1 MRVVDAGYEIIKETE
16 VRKRIERGARLCYKS
31 EDFIKEGSDVKI
43 ITALGK
49 KQHTAMF
56 EHGNLVF
63 EFPKNMYEVLYDN
76 YTWVQQAIDLEAALN
91 NPDLLTSN
99 KGFLRFTSPSLR
111 VVETEDYNSSER
123 YLVSGNI
130 RAWIEAIVDILC
142 KTELNS
148 MVQHILYVIK
158 DVLKE
163 ELKVD
168 FVKQYLEDR
177 GYNCPEG
184 LTFPDDMA
192 NDEAVQ
198 MLFIGDLTNIK
209 KVEDLSSLSISERL
223 VHDTLSVIFTVD
235 RGVTHELV
243 RMRRASF
250 AQESTRYCNYANDKF
265 DNEITVIKPVWWDK
279 WSEATRESWE
289 RAMIFAEEEYMNMT
303 KDETVKAQQARAV
316 LPHSLKVDIMV
327 TAPMD
332 EWRHIFNL
340 RACDATGPA
349 HPQMKEVM
357 IPLLKEVQTI
367 YPDLFGDMV
376 PAEVI

>member
-56 EHGNLVF
+56 EHGNLVVRLPQLLWNILNT
-63 EFPKNMYEVLYDN
+63 ESWYIEHSVFPDKNTTED
-76 YTWVQQAIDLEAALN
+76 AIKAVPSKKN
-91 NPDLLTSN
+91 
-99 KGFLRFTSPSLR
+99 FLRFTATPSVSKIQR
-111 VVETEDYNSSER
+111 DI
-123 YLVSGNI
+123 VSGNM
-130 RAWIEAIVDILC
+130 RAWIE
-142 KTELNS
+142 T
-148 MVQHILYVIK
+148 
-158 DVLKE
+158 
-163 ELKVD
+163 
-168 FVKQYLEDR
+168 
-177 GYNCPEG
+177 
-184 LTFPDDMA
+184 
-192 NDEAVQ
+192 
-198 MLFIGDLTNIK
+198 LTNLADNAAQDNGYYPLYMKLADIVCDIMGTK
-209 KVEDLSSLSISERL
+209 EVLSHFYDHMDFIINGRSADEDSELIQALCDIEVYTQEDINTLSIIEQY
-223 VHDTLSVIFTVD
+223 VHNTMSVIFTVD

-279 WSEATRESWE
+279 WTEAIRESWE
-289 RAMIFAEEEYMNMT
+289 RAMIFAEEEYMNML
-303 KDETVKAQQARAV
+303 KDETVKAQQARSV

-357 IPLLKEVQTI
+357 VPLLKEAQTI